1 MSNDRIANSFAKP
14 LPVPTP
20 ATAPYW
26 DAAREHQLIA
36 PRCNAC
42 GKLFFHPQAQCP
54 HCISDDIGWE
64 TMSGRGTVYSCTV
77 VRQPGHPGFQGDVP
91 YVFAIIE
98 LEEGIRMSSNV
109 VGCAPEDVQPDQKVE
124 VVFEEASPEI
134 TLPKFRLA

>member
-1 MSNDRIANSFAKP
+1 MSDMFAKP

-26 DAAREHQLIA
+26 DAAREHQLVA
-36 PRCNAC
+36 PRCNGC

-54 HCISDDIGWE
+54 YCISEDIGWE

-77 VRQPGHPGFQGDVP
+77 IRQPGHPAFQGDVP

-98 LEEGIRMSSNV
+98 LEEGIRMASNV
-109 VGCAPEDVQPDQKVE
+109 VGCAPQDVHPDQKVE

-134 TLPKFRLA
+134 TLPKFRLAK

>member
-1 MSNDRIANSFAKP
+1 MSNVFAKP

-26 DAAREHQLIA
+26 DAAREHRLVA
-36 PRCNAC
+36 PRCNTC

-54 HCISDDIGWE
+54 NCISDDIGWE

-77 VRQPGHPGFQGDVP
+77 IRQPGHPAFQHEVP

-98 LEEGIRMSSNV
+98 LEEGIRMASNV
-109 VGCAPEDVQPDQKVE
+109 VGCAPQDVHPDQKVE